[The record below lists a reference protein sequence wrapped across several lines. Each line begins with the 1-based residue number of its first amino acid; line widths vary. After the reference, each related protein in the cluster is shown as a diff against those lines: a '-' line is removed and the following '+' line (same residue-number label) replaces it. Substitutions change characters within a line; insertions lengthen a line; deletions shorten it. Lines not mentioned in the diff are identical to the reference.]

1 MLTVNI
7 AGRLGRD
14 AELRHTPAGKAVCNF
29 SVAVDRRRGEEKQT
43 VWVDCHVWEKRAEAL
58 QPYLKKGTAVAVSG
72 DLAVRQFDKRDGG
85 QGVAIDCTVRELTL
99 LGGAANGDQAPAGQ
113 GPTAAQRAEVERSP
127 APPPRQSAPAVPT
140 EDEFA
145 DSEIPF

>member
-85 QGVAIDCTVRELTL
+85 SGVAIDCTVRELTL
-99 LGGAANGDQAPAGQ
+99 LGGGGDKPAETGNGGHDWPAAEREARASAP
-113 GPTAAQRAEVERSP
+113 TP
-127 APPPRQSAPAVPT
+127 ARPAVPT
-140 EDEFA
+140 EAEFA
-145 DSEIPF
+145 DSDIPF